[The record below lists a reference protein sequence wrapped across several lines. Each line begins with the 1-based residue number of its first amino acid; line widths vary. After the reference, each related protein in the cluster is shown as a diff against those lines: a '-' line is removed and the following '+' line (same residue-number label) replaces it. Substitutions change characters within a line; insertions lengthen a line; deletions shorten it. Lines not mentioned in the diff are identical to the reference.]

1 MDNND
6 TELIKE
12 NIQIT
17 IEEVVIFEKFSPE
30 FILEENMETEQNCEL
45 SLVSEPNFSNQMSY
59 IKKTP
64 QIIFII
70 PYRDREQQLTFFS
83 NHMKTVLS
91 DMNPDDYKIYFS
103 EQCDTRDFN
112 RGAIK
117 NIGFLAIKQKYP
129 NDYQKITFVFNDIDT
144 MPYTKNFFDYKT
156 VPGIVKHF
164 YGYKFTL
171 GGIVSITGG
180 DFERI
185 SGFPNFWT
193 WGYEDNMLHNR
204 VVAANI
210 QIDRSQFYPIMD
222 KNIVHLNDGL
232 LRSVN
237 RTEFDRFLGNTT
249 DGLTSITNL
258 KYTTDEERGFIQ
270 ITAFSCETENNPEK
284 NIQYDLR
291 DGNIPFKTTAK
302 NSGKRNVRMGM
313 IM

>member
-1 MDNND
+1 MDLD
-6 TELIKE
+6 ATDSTIE
-12 NIQIT
+12 NIKIT
-17 IEEVVIFEKFSPE
+17 IEEVVVIFENFSPE
-30 FILEENMETEQNCEL
+30 FILEENMDVGQGFDCAH
-45 SLVSEPNFSNQMSY
+45 VSEPNFTNQMTGVR
-59 IKKTP
+59 KTP

-70 PYRDREQQLTFFS
+70 PYRDREQQQVFFS

-103 EQCDTRDFN
+103 EQCDARDFN
-112 RGAIK
+112 RGAMK
-117 NIGFLAIKQKYP
+117 NIGFFAMKQKYP
-129 NDYQKITFVFNDIDT
+129 NDYQNITFVFNDIDT
-144 MPYTKNFFDYKT
+144 MPYTKNFFNYKT
-156 VPGIVKHF
+156 IPGVVKHF

-193 WGYEDNMLHNR
+193 WGFEDNMLQNR
-204 VVAANI
+204 VLAANI

-222 KNIVHLNDGL
+222 KNIVHLNDGV
-232 LRSVN
+232 LRSIN

-258 KYTTDEERGFIQ
+258 KYTMDEERGFIQ
-270 ITAFSCETENNPEK
+270 ITSFSCETENNSEK

-291 DGNIPFKTTAK
+291 NGNIPFKPANKSSTR
-302 NSGKRNVRMGM
+302 NGKMGM